1 MKLTKQ
7 EILMNKIYELHLIL
21 DFRTDTE
28 CLKELSEDEIISIDS
43 EIHRLRQIISRIEET
58 TKTERLEYVNFV
70 NMTIESSMNY
80 D

>member
-21 DFRTDTE
+21 GFRTDTK

-43 EIHRLRQIISRIEET
+43 EIYRLRQIISRIEET
-58 TKTERLEYVNFV
+58 TKTERLESVNFV